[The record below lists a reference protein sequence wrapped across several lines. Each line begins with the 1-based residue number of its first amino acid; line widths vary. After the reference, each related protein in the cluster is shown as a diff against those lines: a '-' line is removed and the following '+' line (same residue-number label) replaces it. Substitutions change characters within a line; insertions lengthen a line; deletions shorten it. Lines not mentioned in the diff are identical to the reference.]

1 MRANERLNR
10 GVRQVQ
16 VVLTEEQHRLLKIRA
31 AVESTNISD
40 LIRMRLADVIDPL
53 AGEDVHAAPARR

>member
-1 MRANERLNR
+1 MSR

-16 VVLTEEQHRLLKIRA
+16 VVLTEDQHRLLKIRA

-53 AGEDVHAAPARR
+53 AGEDVHAMPEQR

>member
-16 VVLTEEQHRLLKIRA
+16 VVLTDEQHRLLKIRA

-53 AGEDVHAAPARR
+53 VGEDVHAMAAPR

>member
-16 VVLTEEQHRLLKIRA
+16 VVLTEKQHRLLKIRA
-31 AVESTNISD
+31 AVESTNISE
-40 LIRMRLADVIDPL
+40 LIRMRLADVIDPM
-53 AGEDVHAAPARR
+53 ANEDTHAIARPR